1 MGKVKGLY
9 SDKPLLKRVV
19 FFLAG
24 FSSFL
29 TGYAIYYIIKDDK
42 SKEFEA
48 EFIQRGAA
56 FGLSMFILEVVFAIL
71 KYAIKL
77 F

>member
-1 MGKVKGLY
+1 MGKAKSLY

-19 FFLAG
+19 LFLAG
-24 FSSFL
+24 LSNFL
-29 TGYAIYYIIKDDK
+29 VGYAIYYIIKDDK

-56 FGLSMFILEVVFAIL
+56 FGFALFILELILALL
-71 KYAIKL
+71 KYVFSL

>member
-1 MGKVKGLY
+1 MGKIQSLY

-19 FFLAG
+19 LLLAG
-24 FSSFL
+24 LSNFL
-29 TGYAIYYIIKDDK
+29 VGYAIYYIIKDDK

-56 FGLSMFILEVVFAIL
+56 FGLAIFILGAIFALVKYVFG
-71 KYAIKL
+71 L